1 MGPLDR
7 PEGDDGYGMT
17 GFDAFAI
24 IVILASAAAGWV
36 RGGTRELVT
45 LLGFVLAAFVALVAL
60 PFTGPLGRSLVN
72 PDWAGSIAA
81 AVVTFLIVY
90 FAIRIFGSMLSKR
103 AQAHPHLGGIDRFF
117 GILIG
122 AGRSLVLLG
131 AIHLVIVAAMPGERT
146 PRWLSEATL
155 QPVSAGAAR
164 AIQIVLPGIGRGADA
179 IAPVLDSSVRRG
191 FSDDQAL
198 PSPQTSPNSRPSAAP

>member
-1 MGPLDR
+1 
-7 PEGDDGYGMT
+7 MT

-36 RGGTRELVT
+36 RGGTREIIT
-45 LLGFVLAAFVALVAL
+45 LLSFVLAAFLALVAL
-60 PFTGPLGRSLVN
+60 PFTGPIGRSLVD

-81 AVVTFLIVY
+81 AVASFLLIY
-90 FAIRIFGSMLSKR
+90 FGIRIFGSFLSKR
-103 AQAHPHLGGIDRFF
+103 AQAHPQLGGVDRFF

-146 PRWLSEATL
+146 PRWLSEAMV
-155 QPVSAGAAR
+155 QPVSQGAAR
-164 AIQIVLPGIGRGADA
+164 AIQIILPGIGRGADA
-179 IAPVLDSSVRRG
+179 IAPVVDSSVRRG

-198 PSPQTSPNSRPSAAP
+198 PSPQTSPNSRPSASP

>member
-1 MGPLDR
+1 
-7 PEGDDGYGMT
+7 MT

-36 RGGTRELVT
+36 RGGTREIIT
-45 LLGFVLAAFVALVAL
+45 LLSFVLAAFIALVAL
-60 PFTGPLGRSLVN
+60 PITGPIGRSLVD

-81 AVVTFLIVY
+81 AVGSFLLIY
-90 FAIRIFGSMLSKR
+90 FGIRIFGSFLSKR
-103 AQAHPHLGGIDRFF
+103 AQAHPRLGGVDRFF

-131 AIHLVIVAAMPGERT
+131 AIHLVIVAALPGERT
-146 PRWLSEATL
+146 PRWLSEAMV
-155 QPVSAGAAR
+155 QPVSEGAAR
-164 AIQIVLPGIGRGADA
+164 AIQIVLPGIARGADA
-179 IAPVLDSSVRRG
+179 LAPVVDSSVRRG

-198 PSPQTSPNSRPSAAP
+198 PSPQTSPNSRPSASP